1 MQNDKWQQP
10 CDRWKLIPEAII
22 VIHCPP
28 GNWLKR
34 GTFMRKYGFCQF
46 YCGHLSKKRYISGNS
61 DLVYF
66 GWMTWPWHSRW
77 HIGSIQYGTY
87 SRGWKSWEYE
97 FWQSIGFVFTLCP
110 NLVAYTHTSYN
121 SILWR
126 KAIPWNKMLWIYRHK
141 YVAAIDL
148 FQFYGKYF
156 TSVVYLLRPPAS
168 ILIAHCLT
176 YSIHIGRLNTTS
188 SQHALSTKGK
198 SDKRFKAPMI
208 LGMSGLKYL
217 RHRTCTLGC
226 FHKMHISLSLISQ
239 KWKRFTFSCISRSW

>member
-1 MQNDKWQQP
+1 MGNAHCKCDKWQQS

-97 FWQSIGFVFTLCP
+97 FWQSISFGFQILPPIHTL
-110 NLVAYTHTSYN
+110 HTIVS
-121 SILWR
+121 
-126 KAIPWNKMLWIYRHK
+126 
-141 YVAAIDL
+141 
-148 FQFYGKYF
+148 FE
-156 TSVVYLLRPPAS
+156 
-168 ILIAHCLT
+168 
-176 YSIHIGRLNTTS
+176 GRLF
-188 SQHALSTKGK
+188 HETKCYK
-198 SDKRFKAPMI
+198 SIDKNMLPQLTFFNSMEN
-208 LGMSGLKYL
+208 
-217 RHRTCTLGC
+217 
-226 FHKMHISLSLISQ
+226 ISPR
-239 KWKRFTFSCISRSW
+239 WFTFWGLLLAYW